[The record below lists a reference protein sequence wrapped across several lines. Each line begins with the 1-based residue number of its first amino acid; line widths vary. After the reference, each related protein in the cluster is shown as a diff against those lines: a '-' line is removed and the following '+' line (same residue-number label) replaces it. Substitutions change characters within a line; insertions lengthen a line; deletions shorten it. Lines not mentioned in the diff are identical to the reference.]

1 MRSHTCPA
9 TAVIDAK
16 LLSMM
21 VQNWNTIS
29 PLNADIFRPVFRLAA
44 LQGWGYR
51 RRIHGRGRQIEHRRD
66 TRAWLSAWCLGWHAR
81 SLTNSSVKPKHR
93 TENPHAPREVGLP
106 PQEEEVVAKADVV
119 RQRSQELC
127 ASTVTCINGQA
138 SYLTATR
145 QIVE

>member
-29 PLNADIFRPVFRLAA
+29 PLNADIFRPVCLAA

-51 RRIHGRGRQIEHRRD
+51 RRIHGRGRQIERRRD
-66 TRAWLSAWCLGWHAR
+66 TRAWLSALAGTHAHLPTPV
-81 SLTNSSVKPKHR
+81 SNPNIVLKIHMHPVK
-93 TENPHAPREVGLP
+93 
-106 PQEEEVVAKADVV
+106 
-119 RQRSQELC
+119 
-127 ASTVTCINGQA
+127 
-138 SYLTATR
+138 
-145 QIVE
+145 